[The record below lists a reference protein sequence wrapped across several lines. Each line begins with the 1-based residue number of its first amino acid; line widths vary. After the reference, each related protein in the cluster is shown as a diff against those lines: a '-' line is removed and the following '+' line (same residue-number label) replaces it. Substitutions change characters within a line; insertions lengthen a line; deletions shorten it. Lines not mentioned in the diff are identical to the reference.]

1 MNRSKSSASSSS
13 AVQPAL
19 ASASASSS
27 SAVQPARTA
36 GASASSDAAQH
47 YAGSAAQPARQLS
60 TISAVLRWLG
70 TLTEQT
76 ASARL
81 KDIKA
86 AAEVLQTPKPRQQ
99 DVGPLCK
106 TWSVKQKDGK
116 QKRALPEI
124 IRDLREKVIDA
135 SSELKIGNL
144 LILLI
149 VEFAN
154 QLIRNELNDV
164 V

>member
-1 MNRSKSSASSSS
+1 MDRFIAK
-13 AVQPAL
+13 
-19 ASASASSS
+19 ASASSS
-27 SAVQPARTA
+27 SAAQPEANV
-36 GASASSDAAQH
+36 SSS
-47 YAGSAAQPARQLS
+47 SAAQPARQLS

-86 AAEVLQTPKPRQQ
+86 AAEVLQTPKPRKE

-106 TWSVKQKDGK
+106 TWSVKQTDGE
-116 QKRALPEI
+116 QFRALPEI

-135 SSELKIGNL
+135 SNELKIGNF

-149 VEFAN
+149 VECAN
-154 QLIRNELNDV
+154 Q
-164 V
+164 